1 LGIFGGNWDVN
12 IYLAALP
19 PAERLGCFYFGLNYC
34 ISTHICISSYD
45 VEVVA
50 DHITAPDMLFGFLA
64 AKRTFQGRDLYNYEP
79 AKFSDS
85 IRQEVIKSAVQKCF
99 PYEIAARII
108 EQGLHGSILCSEELA
123 GISISVLRALH
134 LTSDPRVAMVIPD
147 LISRIR
153 KVKDLM
159 YHRNYR
165 PEENLAA
172 DEEATTAV
180 NKLMTHLASMRIFG
194 GQNSQA
200 LICAQN
206 REAHSPAVGW
216 LEMYEN

>member
-1 LGIFGGNWDVN
+1 VLILMLLPDKQYSMSPENLGSDMHPEC
-12 IYLAALP
+12 LARIL
-19 PAERLGCFYFGLNYC
+19 EIGKVIR
-34 ISTHICISSYD
+34 SSQ
-45 VEVVA
+45 
-50 DHITAPDMLFGFLA
+50 FLSL
-64 AKRTFQGRDLYNYEP
+64 TVL
-79 AKFSDS
+79 S
-85 IRQEVIKSAVQKCF
+85 
-99 PYEIAARII
+99 EIAARII

-147 LISRIR
+147 LISRIQ